1 MSIEVPPAP
10 SHESAPSRHG
20 TPSPRFSH
28 EEAPEG
34 QSERTS
40 RQPRMLLAVSCLLS
54 SCGILLLICAIAV
67 ICVPD
72 SALSRT
78 ITLVC
83 EALF

>member
-10 SHESAPSRHG
+10 SHESAQAGHG
-20 TPSPRFSH
+20 TPLPFSH

-72 SALSRT
+72 SALSHT

>member
-1 MSIEVPPAP
+1 MSIKVPPAP
-10 SHESAPSRHG
+10 SHESAQTVMARLSQFSRDG
-20 TPSPRFSH
+20 ASER
-28 EEAPEG
+28 
-34 QSERTS
+34 QSECAL

-54 SCGILLLICAIAV
+54 SCGILLLVCAIAV

>member
-10 SHESAPSRHG
+10 SYESAQAVMARLSR
-20 TPSPRFSH
+20 SSR
-28 EEAPEG
+28 EEVPER
-34 QSERTS
+34 QSEHAL
-40 RQPRMLLAVSCLLS
+40 RQPRMLLIVSCLLS

-78 ITLVC
+78 ITLAC

>member
-10 SHESAPSRHG
+10 SHESAQAVMARLS
-20 TPSPRFSH
+20 RFSQ

-72 SALSRT
+72 SALSHT

>member
-10 SHESAPSRHG
+10 SHESAQAVMARLS
-20 TPSPRFSH
+20 RFSR
-28 EEAPEG
+28 EEAPER
-34 QSERTS
+34 QSEHVL
-40 RQPRMLLAVSCLLS
+40 RQPRMLLIVSCLLS

-78 ITLVC
+78 ITLAC

>member
-10 SHESAPSRHG
+10 SHESAQVVMARLS
-20 TPSPRFSH
+20 RFSH

-78 ITLVC
+78 ISLAC